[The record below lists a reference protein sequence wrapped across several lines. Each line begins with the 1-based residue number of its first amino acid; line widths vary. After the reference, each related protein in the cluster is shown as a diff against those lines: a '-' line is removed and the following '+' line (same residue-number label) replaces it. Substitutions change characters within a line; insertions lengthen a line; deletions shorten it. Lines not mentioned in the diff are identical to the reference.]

1 MFAVHG
7 WLDNAGTFDALVPLL
22 PPDLRIV
29 CVDLPGHGLSDHYP
43 PDVTYNFLD
52 CLPAV
57 ERLARHF
64 GWSRFSFLGHSLGG
78 TMAVLYAGVYPEKV
92 AQYSINQSIDQS
104 FRETLPSATNEDS
117 VGLWKFWKSTGGPA
131 DPAGHCARPDDET
144 GRNGQTPA
152 PHHRNAAAHRI
163 RCSILL

>member
-92 AQYSINQSIDQS
+92 AQYSINQSIDRSIIPRDASECNQRR
-104 FRETLPSATNEDS
+104 FCWTVEILEIDR
-117 VGLWKFWKSTGGPA
+117 WTG
-131 DPAGHCARPDDET
+131 
-144 GRNGQTPA
+144 
-152 PHHRNAAAHRI
+152 
-163 RCSILL
+163 